1 MFFAILS
8 DRGQVSIFGVP
19 LLQLLHSSGARRH
32 SAHEH
37 LHIALVPC
45 VEAEGNR
52 AFLWKDAGKDNLTSM
67 PMVSGEILHKFP

>member
-8 DRGQVSIFGVP
+8 DRGQDTKVVP
-19 LLQLLHSSGARRH
+19 NGMWSAIALARRH

-45 VEAEGNR
+45 VEAEGNQ

>member
-1 MFFAILS
+1 MFLMYYQTEDKVRMFHSTVVRHS
-8 DRGQVSIFGVP
+8 DGVGQD
-19 LLQLLHSSGARRH
+19 
-32 SAHEH
+32 SAHEVE
-37 LHIALVPC
+37 ALVPC